1 MEEKEFAEVVTLDE
15 ENDERA
21 PDPLYEIR
29 LGQRSPMVVVSNA
42 AITTEKVRI
51 AAQVRLTHLAKR
63 GNDCPFTREILRRA
77 EEFEQWA
84 DATLAGLVRNHPT
97 SHWTK
102 RVKGT
107 GGEAIGKVL
116 GHIDN
121 FGRFYE
127 LGDPMIPSCVK
138 RLPIEVDG
146 KKLVWVE
153 GIERFPTPSKL
164 HAYAGM
170 KPGQRREAN
179 KLLSFNDELR
189 TMLWR
194 LGVSLMKSKGKF
206 YDFYHQYRMRLM
218 ARFMREHIKVLP
230 TPKTRF
236 CVGCNEEKGVKSA
249 RFCPKCGTELALKT
263 EPPGFIWEGHVRQ
276 MCMRRMIKLFLD
288 LLWAVWREAKDLP
301 LRQPYA
307 VEFLGHSTII
317 TPWDMV
323 DR

>member
-1 MEEKEFAEVVTLDE
+1 
-15 ENDERA
+15 
-21 PDPLYEIR
+21 
-29 LGQRSPMVVVSNA
+29 
-42 AITTEKVRI
+42 
-51 AAQVRLTHLAKR
+51 
-63 GNDCPFTREILRRA
+63 
-77 EEFEQWA
+77 
-84 DATLAGLVRNHPT
+84 
-97 SHWTK
+97 
-102 RVKGT
+102 
-107 GGEAIGKVL
+107 
-116 GHIDN
+116 
-121 FGRFYE
+121 
-127 LGDPMIPSCVK
+127 
-138 RLPIEVDG
+138 
-146 KKLVWVE
+146 
-153 GIERFPTPSKL
+153 
-164 HAYAGM
+164 
-170 KPGQRREAN
+170 
-179 KLLSFNDELR
+179 
-189 TMLWR
+189 
-194 LGVSLMKSKGKF
+194 
-206 YDFYHQYRMRLM
+206 MRLM